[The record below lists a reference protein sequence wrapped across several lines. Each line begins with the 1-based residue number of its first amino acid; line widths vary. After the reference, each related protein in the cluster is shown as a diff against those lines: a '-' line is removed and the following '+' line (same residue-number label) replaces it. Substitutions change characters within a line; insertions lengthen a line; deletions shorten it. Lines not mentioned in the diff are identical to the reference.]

1 MASEK
6 LSKHRN
12 TLTNIFLLLMY
23 RSLFLCFKFPFHM
36 PLHFSQQKEAW
47 GLKKEQFIKTRAEIL
62 EQLYRV

>member
-1 MASEK
+1 
-6 LSKHRN
+6 
-12 TLTNIFLLLMY
+12 
-23 RSLFLCFKFPFHM
+23 M